1 MVWLAEVQ
9 ALKEGKEDLDNSWGL
24 IKKQE
29 GLVSEREGDLE
40 GREAALRATA
50 TELDRR
56 QAELTER
63 ELKTQRG
70 KAAPQYA
77 RALCCAAMC

>member
-1 MVWLAEVQ
+1 M
-9 ALKEGKEDLDNSWGL
+9 KEGIEDLDNSWGL
-24 IKKQE
+24 IKKQKA
-29 GLVSEREGDLE
+29 LLSEREGDLSQ
-40 GREAALRATA
+40 REAALKATA
-50 TELDRR
+50 TELDHRR

-70 KAAPQYA
+70 EAAPQYA